1 MPIIATPRKKRLTR
15 EESRAETRARLMA
28 VGRKYFL
35 RYGLRGA
42 VAERI
47 AEDAG
52 YSRGAFYSNF
62 DGMEELFLAV
72 VMEEEER
79 RFASFRAI
87 SSGPYAAADRLKRL
101 RENSMNLLT
110 DRDWIVLR
118 AEFEASALVSERMRR
133 SFTELY
139 RRELAQAT
147 QTVQELANDPGIRI
161 SMPPQD
167 LVLALL
173 SFSHGLAVKQRIL
186 GADLPAKSTRALI
199 GSFLDL
205 LITAKSPDFVE

>member
-1 MPIIATPRKKRLTR
+1 MTMARKKRLTR

-28 VGRKYFL
+28 VGRKHFL

-47 AEDAG
+47 ADDAG

-62 DGMEELFLAV
+62 DGMEDLFLAV
-72 VMEEEER
+72 VLEEEER
-79 RFASFRAI
+79 RFRSFRAI
-87 SSGPYAAADRLKRL
+87 SSGPNSAASRLQEL

-118 AEFEASALVSERMRR
+118 AEFEAAALVSERMRR
-133 SFTELY
+133 SFAQLY

-147 QTVQELANDPGIRI
+147 QTVEELANAPGVKIN
-161 SMPPQD
+161 MPPKD
-167 LVLALL
+167 LVLAIL
-173 SFSHGLAVKQRIL
+173 SFAHGLAVKQRIL
-186 GADLPAKSTRALI
+186 GADLPPEPTRALI

-205 LITAKSPDFVE
+205 LITAE

>member
-1 MPIIATPRKKRLTR
+1 MPTVTLSRKKRLTR
-15 EESRAETRARLMA
+15 EESRGETRARLMA
-28 VGRKYFL
+28 VGRKHFL

-62 DGMEELFLAV
+62 DGLEDLFLAV
-72 VMEEEER
+72 LVEEEER
-79 RFASFRAI
+79 RSASFRAI
-87 SSGPYAAADRLKRL
+87 SSGADSAGARLQQL

-118 AEFEASALVSERMRR
+118 AEFEAAALVSEPMRR
-133 SFTELY
+133 TFAELY
-139 RRELAQAT
+139 RRELAEAR
-147 QTVQELANDPGIRI
+147 QTVEELAKDPGIKI
-161 SMPPQD
+161 NLPPQD
-167 LVLALL
+167 LVLAIL

-186 GADLPAKSTRALI
+186 GADLPPGPTRALI

-205 LITAKSPDFVE
+205 LITAE

>member
-1 MPIIATPRKKRLTR
+1 MPTMMVPRKKRMTR

-28 VGRKYFL
+28 VGRKHFL

-62 DGMEELFLAV
+62 DGMEDLFLAV
-72 VMEEEER
+72 VMEEEESR
-79 RFASFRAI
+79 SASYRVIA
-87 SSGPYAAADRLKRL
+87 SGSNSASARLKQL

-118 AEFEASALVSERMRR
+118 AEFEAAALVSEHMRR
-133 SFTELY
+133 SFAELY
-139 RRELAQAT
+139 QRELAQAT
-147 QTVQELANDPGIRI
+147 QTVEELANAPGIRI
-161 SMPPQD
+161 NMPPKD
-167 LVLALL
+167 LVFAIL
-173 SFSHGLAVKQRIL
+173 SFSHGLAVKQRLL
-186 GADLPAKSTRALI
+186 GADLPPGPTRALI

-205 LITAKSPDFVE
+205 LITAE

>member
-1 MPIIATPRKKRLTR
+1 
-15 EESRAETRARLMA
+15 MA
-28 VGRKYFL
+28 VGRKHFL

-62 DGMEELFLAV
+62 DGLEDLFLAV
-72 VMEEEER
+72 LVEEEER
-79 RFASFRAI
+79 RSASFRAI
-87 SSGPYAAADRLKRL
+87 SSGADSAGARLQQL

-118 AEFEASALVSERMRR
+118 AEFEAAALVSEPMRR
-133 SFTELY
+133 TFAELY
-139 RRELAQAT
+139 RRELAEAR
-147 QTVQELANDPGIRI
+147 QTVEELAKDPGIKI
-161 SMPPQD
+161 NLPPQD
-167 LVLALL
+167 LVLAIL

-186 GADLPAKSTRALI
+186 GADLPPGPTRALI

-205 LITAKSPDFVE
+205 LITAE